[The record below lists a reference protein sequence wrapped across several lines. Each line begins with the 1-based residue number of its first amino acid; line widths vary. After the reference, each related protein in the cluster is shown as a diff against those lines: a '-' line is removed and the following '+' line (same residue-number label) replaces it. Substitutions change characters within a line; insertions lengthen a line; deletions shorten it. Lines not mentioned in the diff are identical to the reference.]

1 MHELLVESAHM
12 TRVERNGRRII
23 MDYRGRVARV
33 QERMRAQGLDWLLV
47 APSADLTYLTGLEA
61 RHGDRLTA
69 LLVPAAG
76 EATALVPLLEA
87 GALDRDAL
95 PGALLTWP
103 DGADPVALIVERLSE
118 AHEVGVTESFWA
130 RDLLP
135 LQERLPSAR
144 LSVATALRPLRERKD
159 EAELDLLRRAAHAA
173 DRVFERIC
181 AAGLEGR
188 GEAEVAELLRAMI
201 VEEGHDAVAFCIV
214 TAGPHSARPHHDPG
228 ERRLARG
235 DLVVLDYGGSIDGY
249 NSDITRTL
257 AVGDPG
263 PEARA
268 VYEAVRAAQETGV
281 RAVHPG
287 VTTGAVDTATRTVL
301 EEAGYGAYVV
311 HRTGHGLGLEL
322 HEAPY
327 LVAGDDTALQPGM
340 VFSVEP
346 GLYLQGRFGV
356 RIEDIVAVTPDGVER
371 LNQSDRSLRI
381 VE

>member
-1 MHELLVESAHM
+1 
-12 TRVERNGRRII
+12 

-69 LLVPAAG
+69 LLVPATG

-87 GALDRDAL
+87 GTLDREAL

-103 DGADPVALIVERLSE
+103 DGADPIALIVDRLSN

-144 LSVATALRPLRERKD
+144 LTVATSALRPLRERKD

-181 AAGLEGR
+181 AAGLEGHS
-188 GEAEVAELLRAMI
+188 EAEVANLLRAMI

-214 TAGPHSARPHHDPG
+214 AAGPHGTRPHHDPG
-228 ERRLARG
+228 ERRIARG

-281 RAVHPG
+281 RAVRPG
-287 VTTGAVDTATRTVL
+287 VLTGAVDVATRTAL
-301 EEAGYGAYVV
+301 ESAGYGAYVV

-327 LVAGDDTALQPGM
+327 LVAGDQTELQPGM

-371 LNQSDRSLRI
+371 LNQSDRALRI

>member
-1 MHELLVESAHM
+1 
-12 TRVERNGRRII
+12 

-69 LLVPAAG
+69 LLVPATG

-87 GALDRDAL
+87 GTLDREEL

-103 DGADPVALIVERLSE
+103 DGADPVALIVERLAGAHSD
-118 AHEVGVTESFWA
+118 AHEVGVTESLWA

-135 LQERLPSAR
+135 LQQRLPSAR
-144 LSVATALRPLRERKD
+144 LSVATSALQPVRERKD

-188 GEAEVAELLRAMI
+188 SESEVANLLKDMI

-214 TAGPHSARPHHDPG
+214 AAGPHGSRPHHDPG
-228 ERRLARG
+228 TRRLARG

-281 RAVHPG
+281 RAVRPG
-287 VTTGAVDTATRTVL
+287 VTTGAVDVATRTAL

-327 LVAGDDTALQPGM
+327 LVAGNDTELQQGM

-371 LNQSDRSLRI
+371 LNQSDRALRI